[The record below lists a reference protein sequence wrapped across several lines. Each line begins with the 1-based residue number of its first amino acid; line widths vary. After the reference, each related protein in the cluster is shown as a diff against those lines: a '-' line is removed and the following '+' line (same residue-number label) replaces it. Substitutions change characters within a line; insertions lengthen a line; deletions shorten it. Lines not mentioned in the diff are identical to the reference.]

1 MSDRPEQAFELRHS
15 EHTSCGATVW
25 MDELG
30 HLHIRMSVD
39 NAVDVIF
46 EDSHIV
52 RPRTLLC
59 QEGGRIRRIV

>member
-1 MSDRPEQAFELRHS
+1 MTEPVFEIRSTQHP
-15 EHTSCGATVW
+15 SCGASVW
-25 MDELG
+25 MDDLG
-30 HLHIRMSVD
+30 HLHIKMSVD